1 MSPTLLPPSIAANP
15 QTRIRVTLW
24 LLLIVNAF
32 NFVDRQIVNILAE
45 PIKNDLGLSDT
56 QIGLMTGLAFAVVYT
71 TLGIPIARWADNPKS
86 NRVGIVAGSL
96 AIWSGMT
103 AVCGLA
109 QNFWQLLLA
118 RIGVGVG
125 EAGCTPASHSLI
137 GDTVPPEKRGSA
149 IAFFGLGI
157 PIGSLFGM
165 VIGGVLADA
174 VGWRIA
180 FMAVGIPGVL
190 LAIVLWFLVK
200 EPRKDGTLA
209 EAAARLKASQ
219 AAPRASIRETI
230 TEVLGS
236 KVFIYATLG
245 ASFVAFL
252 GYGKGVWNGIFLI
265 RTHGLSLTE
274 VGLLY
279 GVSAGLGG
287 MAGTW
292 LGGWTSDKFGIKKPV
307 HYMLAPAVAMLLTVP
322 ILLIGYAGPVWV
334 AIPMLCISA
343 ALSGVYYA
351 PTFGCVQLLISPASR
366 AVAVS
371 LMLFTLNLIG
381 LGLGPLVFGI
391 LSDRLEPI
399 AGTESV
405 RWSLYVAGCMGVI
418 PTVLYWLASKNIH
431 RELAEKSAR
440 DTALS

>member
-1 MSPTLLPPSIAANP
+1 MSQTLLPPSIASNP
-15 QTRIRVTLW
+15 QSRIRVTLW

-56 QIGLMTGLAFAVVYT
+56 QIGLMTGLAFALVYT
-71 TLGIPIARWADNPKS
+71 ILGIPIARWADNPKS
-86 NRVGIVAGSL
+86 NRVGIVSGSL

-103 AVCGLA
+103 VLCGLA
-109 QNFWQLLLA
+109 MNFWQLLLA

-157 PIGSLFGM
+157 PIGSLMGM
-165 VIGGVLADA
+165 VIGGVLADT

-180 FMAVGIPGVL
+180 FMVAGVPGIL
-190 LAIVLWFLVK
+190 LALVLWFAVK
-200 EPRKDGTLA
+200 EPRKAGTLA

-219 AAPRASIRETI
+219 AVRRSTVGETLK
-230 TEVLGS
+230 EVLTS
-236 KVFIYATLG
+236 KVFIFATLG

-265 RTHGLSLTE
+265 RSHGLELWQ
-274 VGLLY
+274 VGVFY
-279 GVSAGLGG
+279 GVGSGIGG
-287 MAGTW
+287 ILGTW
-292 LGGWTSDKFGIKKPV
+292 LGGWTSDKFGVDKPA

-322 ILLIGYAGPVWV
+322 ILLIGYVGPVWV
-334 AIPMLCISA
+334 AIPMLTISA

-381 LGLGPLVFGI
+381 LGLGPLLFGI
-391 LSDRLEPI
+391 LSDVLAPM
-399 AGTESV
+399 AGAESV
-405 RWSLYVAGCMGVI
+405 RWSLYVAGVMGII
-418 PTVLYWLASKNIH
+418 PAALYWLASRNIR
-431 RELAEKSAR
+431 RELAEKAAR
-440 DTALS
+440 DAALS